1 MIELPKEKIKKI
13 EVEPRRLLLYSV
25 PKAGKTTIFSQLP
38 NSLIIDTEDGSDF
51 VDALKIKIDTTLPFD
66 KQYEQFMEIL
76 RAIWKEGYNRETG
89 IYTPPYETLIVD
101 TMTRLDEW
109 SEIIGTLEYMDKP
122 QGKSYNRDEKDRK
135 TKLSPSDPRFEKVTA
150 LPQGYGYMHTRDV
163 MMRLYDNI
171 CRLSPKTIFCC
182 HVKDKYV
189 AQNLSE
195 EVYTREIALTGKV
208 KDIYA
213 SKVDAIAYAFR
224 EGNVMKL
231 SFSGTEGSRC
241 PHLSGKTIVI
251 SESSEDGSE
260 VNVYWDR
267 IYPSLKK

>member
-1 MIELPKEKIKKI
+1 MIELPKKIITKAVI
-13 EVEPRRLLLYSV
+13 EPRRLLFYSL

-51 VDALKIKIDTTLPFD
+51 VDAVKIKVDTHLPLE
-66 KQYEQFMEIL
+66 KQYKQFMEIL
-76 RAIWKEGYNRETG
+76 RAIWKEGYDKEKG
-89 IYTPPYETLIVD
+89 IYTPPYETLIID
-101 TMTRLDEW
+101 TTTRLDEW

-122 QGKSYNRDEKDRK
+122 QGKSYNRDEKDKK

-150 LPQGYGYMHTRDV
+150 LPQGYGYMHSRDV

-224 EGNVMKL
+224 DGNKLNL
-231 SFSGTEGSRC
+231 SFSGAEGSRC
-241 PHLSGKTIVI
+241 PYLSGQTITI
-251 SESSEDGSE
+251 SESDENGE
-260 VNVYWDR
+260 VRTYWDR
-267 IYPSLKK
+267 VYPSLKK